1 MNRKQ
6 FIKKSLQAGLCT
18 CGAALG
24 LGWSSQNK
32 FKKTTPQNSS
42 PATEG
47 LMLDL
52 ERRMIKGSKTP
63 AWRRLEK
70 AELWIKDLMEHMDAL
85 LDQET
90 KIKLMQACG
99 RSCFIRAFG
108 VADENEPT
116 SQEQKR
122 YLELLGSRGF
132 EIRREGNVIA
142 FTFNWGRD
150 HQNPTGLIMSDGY
163 CMCPQ
168 VETGPPDLSP
178 SYCYCS
184 TGYVKESFER
194 TLGKP
199 VKVELID
206 SLKMGGKDCIFKV
219 EVEDKK

>member
-6 FIKKSLQAGLCT
+6 FIKKSLQVGLCT

-32 FKKTTPQNSS
+32 FKKSTTQNSS
-42 PATEG
+42 LLAEG
-47 LMLDL
+47 LRLDL
-52 ERRMIKGSKTP
+52 EKRMIKGSETP

-70 AELWIKDLMEHMDAL
+70 AELWIKDLMEHMDEL

-99 RSCFIRAFG
+99 RSCFIHAFG
-108 VADENEPT
+108 VADENAPT
-116 SQEQKR
+116 VKERER
-122 YLELLGSRGF
+122 YLQLLESRGF
-132 EIRREGNVIA
+132 KIRRKGDVIT
-142 FTFNWGRD
+142 FSFNWGQN

-168 VETGPPDLSP
+168 VESSPAGLSP
-178 SYCYCS
+178 SYCLCS

-194 TLGKP
+194 ALGKA
-199 VKVELID
+199 VKVELLD
-206 SLKMGGKDCIFKV
+206 SLKMGGKDCIFKI
-219 EVEDKK
+219 EVHDKK